1 MSQTISRAPQI
12 VANAKQALVIAC
24 PCNEILYG
32 GAAGASK
39 TYCIIL
45 DWIAHHERY
54 GGKAKG
60 LVLRRTLPELK
71 DLMREADGIFATM
84 PNKPRWKE
92 NDKTYEY
99 ADGASLEMGYLDSY
113 ADVNRYIG
121 RAFNWRGND
130 ELTQWA
136 TPDEYEMLNTRMRS
150 VDGVPVRIISA
161 TNPGSAGHSW
171 VMNRW
176 QIDRYPNGMKPI
188 ITETKLPDG
197 KIIKWSKIFIPGRLE
212 DNRPL
217 DDSGEYRA
225 SLMEKPEH
233 IRKMLLEG
241 RWDVVEGT
249 FFTEWNPDVHV
260 VKTFTPPKSWKR
272 WMGAD
277 WGSASPYSFGW
288 YTKAPDGVI
297 YRYRELYG
305 DGGKPNVGTRE
316 SADEVAKRIRAIE
329 NEYNEYITERYL
341 DASCFDLNGHEL
353 SIAGIFAHNGIH
365 FSPSVKHHKAASI
378 ENFRSF
384 LRVVNG
390 TSMFKVMDCC
400 HHFIRTAPRLQINRD
415 KPDQY
420 DTDGEDH
427 CLDDAI
433 YAMRKYMTDPSNK
446 RLEDPYASQL
456 AKYRRYGKRGI
467 M

>member
-1 MSQTISRAPQI
+1 MTVATHSPTSI
-12 VANAKQALVIAC
+12 VANHKQALVIAC

-39 TYCIIL
+39 TFCIIL
-45 DWIAHHERY
+45 DWIAHHARY

-60 LVLRRTLPELK
+60 LILRRTLPELK

-84 PNKPRWKE
+84 PTPPRWKE

-99 ADGASLEMGYLDSY
+99 PDGASLEMGYLDSY

-136 TPDEYEMLNTRMRS
+136 SPDEYEMLNTRMRS
-150 VDGVPVRIISA
+150 VDGVPIRIISA
-161 TNPGSAGHSW
+161 TNPGSAGHNW

-176 QIDRYPNGMKPI
+176 EIDRHPNGMVPI
-188 ITETKLPDG
+188 ITETKLNDG
-197 KIIKWSKIFIPGRLE
+197 RIIKWSKIFIPGKLE

-217 DDSGEYRA
+217 DASGEYRA
-225 SLMEKPEH
+225 SLMDKPEH

-241 RWDVVEGT
+241 RWDIVEGT
-249 FFTEWNPDVHV
+249 FFSEWNPAAHI
-260 VKTFTPPKSWKR
+260 VKSFVPPKGWKR

-277 WGSASPYSFGW
+277 WGSASPYCFIWFARSPEG
-288 YTKAPDGVI
+288 TI
-297 YRYRELYG
+297 YAYRELYG

-316 SADEVAKRIRAIE
+316 RADEVAKKLRSIE
-329 NEYNEYITERYL
+329 HDSEEYIIERHL
-341 DASCFDLNGHEL
+341 DASSFDPGGNEL
-353 SIAGIFAHNGIH
+353 SIAGIFANNGIH
-365 FSPSVKHHKAASI
+365 FQPSVKHHKKDAI
-378 ENFRSF
+378 ENVRSYMK
-384 LRVVNG
+384 VVNG
-390 TSMFKVMDCC
+390 VSILRFMDNCV
-400 HHFIRTAPRLQINRD
+400 HSIRTIPRLQIDKN

-420 DTDGEDH
+420 DTTGDDH
-427 CLDDAI
+427 CIDSI
-433 YAMRKYMTDPSNK
+433 VYGM
-446 RLEDPYASQL
+446 
-456 AKYRRYGKRGI
+456 RRYMVDTSKKRDNPYLTQMARYSNLGHRGI